1 MVGIAV
7 ERAKAHCSDARSAA
21 SRGFLAIAWQGVRV
35 NRKMPGNAISLCPNH
50 GPATKPCSLTLD
62 LAGGVSGFQF
72 ANGASFV
79 LHGALG
85 PPDGIPPGI
94 SSYLVGNLASAAPG
108 TPPAAPRPTRRPR
121 SLGPCRTAFW
131 PQSPWALRLR
141 WTGCRCDRSVSICA
155 PMRHRALTLPW

>member
-85 PPDGIPPGI
+85 PPDGMPPGI

-108 TPPAAPRPTRRPR
+108 TPPAAPRPMTLQR
-121 SLGPCRTAFW
+121 SYSTLQRKLHAKHRTTAVNPHVQVSLMGFHDGSADR
-131 PQSPWALRLR
+131 QS
-141 WTGCRCDRSVSICA
+141 
-155 PMRHRALTLPW
+155 